1 MQGPI
6 GVAVAVGGAA
16 VPDGVADPVAG
27 RAAVPVGVGE
37 PALVAS
43 GDTAGVAVVVSAGVV
58 ATTSAGFTPDTP
70 RSVGW
75 AGADGEVDVAVG
87 ATG

>member
-6 GVAVAVGGAA
+6 GVAVGGAA

-43 GDTAGVAVVVSAGVV
+43 GVAVVVSAGVV